1 MKVHELAVELGI
13 SNKELLELLKSKDIK
28 IKNHF
33 SELDKNQ
40 VAAAK
45 KGFKPRAKTPVK
57 STKADVQKA
66 KISAALK
73 KLSENAAKSAAK
85 KQAAEAAKAKAADA
99 KEKAAAKKVKPG
111 SAAKPAAEKPGKAV
125 SPLRT
130 APEAVKKEPSKT
142 DSSSPIK
149 QPAAVKPVT
158 VAKIQSEIKP
168 PPARP
173 AAVIS
178 RAAPSIPQSTSP
190 AQAPL
195 PVQEK
200 KPIQLD
206 IPITV
211 GNLANVFRMT
221 PAELIKSLISIGVFA
236 NINQL
241 LNDEI
246 VFKVAAKLEIKV
258 EKNEAA
264 LEKIY
269 SAKKEDVSKLKLRP
283 PVVTMMGH
291 VDHGKTSL
299 LDAIR
304 KTHVAAG
311 EAGLITQHIGA
322 YMVEL
327 PGKGQV
333 TFLDTPG
340 HEAFTA
346 IRARGANVTDMVV
359 LVVAADD
366 GIMPQTREAIDHAR
380 AAKCPI
386 IVAINKSDLES
397 ANPQRVMTQLQKI
410 DLVPEEWG
418 GKTIC
423 MKVSAKTGDGIDE
436 LLEMLLLQAEVLEL
450 RANPDCEAQG
460 TVLEAKLTKG
470 HGAVST
476 ILVQRGTL
484 RVGDMIVAG
493 PYFGKVR
500 AMKNERGKN
509 TKEAGPSCAVE
520 MLGLS
525 GVPDAGELFAVV
537 DEKTARVIAEKRELE
552 LREKS
557 MKGLHSKHMSLQELY
572 GKIKQGQKELQLI
585 IKADTQGSIEALS
598 QMLEKSFSDKISV
611 RIIHTG
617 VGGLN
622 ESDVMLAIASDAI
635 LIGFHVKA
643 ETRAQELIDKEGI
656 DARFYSIIYEVVQDV
671 QKALEGLLEP
681 TLKEVVEGRC
691 EIRKIFKS
699 SKVGSIGGATVIKGK
714 ITRNNP
720 VRVIRNNIVVFEGK
734 LASLKRFQD
743 DAREVQEGFEC
754 GVAVNGFDGIQERDI
769 IESYRVEKVATKLN

>member
-1 MKVHELAVELGI
+1 MKVHELATELGV
-13 SNKELLELLKSKDIK
+13 SSKDLLEVLKAKDAK
-28 IKNHF
+28 IKNQF
-33 SELDKNQ
+33 TELDKNQ
-40 VAAAK
+40 VAYAKKNVKAPAKAKKAAK
-45 KGFKPRAKTPVK
+45 AV
-57 STKADVQKA
+57 AVQKE

-73 KLSENAAKSAAK
+73 KLSEKAAKREEKEAK
-85 KQAAEAAKAKAADA
+85 TAAKAKAVEA
-99 KEKAAAKKVKPG
+99 KKTAAKTKPAVSKVEKAVP
-111 SAAKPAAEKPGKAV
+111 AAKPVAETPKARLTPAPAIKQSSPAKPVVAPKIQPEVKKQDKAPASFKSAATPPAAQKVAPVVVPAPAPGK
-125 SPLRT
+125 L
-130 APEAVKKEPSKT
+130 
-142 DSSSPIK
+142 PI
-149 QPAAVKPVT
+149 
-158 VAKIQSEIKP
+158 
-168 PPARP
+168 R
-173 AAVIS
+173 
-178 RAAPSIPQSTSP
+178 
-190 AQAPL
+190 
-195 PVQEK
+195 
-200 KPIQLD
+200 LD

-211 GNLANVFRMT
+211 GNLANAFSMT
-221 PAELIKSLISIGVFA
+221 PAELIKALIGIGVFA

-264 LEKIY
+264 SEKIY
-269 SAKKEDVSKLKLRP
+269 SAKKEDSSKLKPRA

-311 EAGLITQHIGA
+311 EAGYITQHIGA

-327 PGKGQV
+327 PGKGHV

-340 HEAFTA
+340 HAAFTA
-346 IRARGANVTDMVV
+346 IRARGANVTDVVV

-380 AAKCPI
+380 AASSPI
-386 IVAINKSDLES
+386 IVAINKSDLPA
-397 ANPQRVMTQLQKI
+397 ANPQKVMTQLQKLE
-410 DLVPEEWG
+410 LVPEEWG

-423 MKVSAKTGDGIDE
+423 VKVSAKTGDGIDQ
-436 LLEMLLLQAEVLEL
+436 LLEMLLLQAEVMEL

-484 RVGDMIVAG
+484 HVGDVVVAG
-493 PYFGKVR
+493 PYFGRVR
-500 AMKNERGKN
+500 ALKNDRGKN
-509 TKEAGPSCAVE
+509 VKEARPSYAVE
-520 MLGLS
+520 VLGLS

-537 DEKTARVIAEKRELE
+537 SDEKTARTIAEKRELE

-557 MKGLHSKHMSLQELY
+557 MQGLHSKHMSLQELY
-572 GKIKQGQKELQLI
+572 SKIKEGQKELRLI
-585 IKADTQGSIEALS
+585 IKADAQGSIEALS

-643 ETRAQELIDKEGI
+643 EPRAQELIEKEGI

-671 QKALEGLLEP
+671 EKALEGLLEP
-681 TLKEVVEGRC
+681 TLKEVVEGRF
-691 EIRKIFKS
+691 EIRKIFSS
-699 SKVGSIGGATVIKGK
+699 SKVGKIGGGTVIKGK
-714 ITRNNP
+714 IVRNNP
-720 VRVIRNNIVVFEGK
+720 VRVIRDNIVVFEGK

-754 GVAVNGFDGIQERDI
+754 GVAVQGFDAIQEKDI
-769 IESYRVEKVATKLN
+769 IESYRVDKIATKLA